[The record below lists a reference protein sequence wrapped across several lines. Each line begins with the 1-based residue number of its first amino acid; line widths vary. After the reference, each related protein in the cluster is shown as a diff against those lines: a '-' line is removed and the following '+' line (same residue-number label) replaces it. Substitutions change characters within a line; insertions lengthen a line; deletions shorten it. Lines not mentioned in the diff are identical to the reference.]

1 MCSQEHR
8 QQRFQKVILDQTAQS
23 QCLHSS
29 IYFLSPLILHS
40 GSVGSWSLSQLSL
53 GVKRWSRGRGSGGL
67 HPGQLE
73 GSPHRQTTVSSV
85 VFTLPVASWRCNK
98 ELPTRSRGA
107 GPLHQSWPSGGV
119 SGQVWSSN
127 RRGAFRGRVE
137 CGGQTFASFGTLT
150 LNHVT
155 NYVHLYTLVSW
166 VLQISFFFFFEQAV

>member
-8 QQRFQKVILDQTAQS
+8 QQRFQKVILDQTTQS

-29 IYFLSPLILHS
+29 IYFLSPLILHP

-53 GVKRWSRGRGSGGL
+53 GVKGWSRGWGSGGL

-85 VFTLPVASWRCNK
+85 VFTLPVASWWCNK
-98 ELPTRSRGA
+98 ELPMLSRGA
-107 GPLHQSWPSGGV
+107 DICRVPCTSWPSGGV

-127 RRGAFRGRVE
+127 RCGAFRGRVE

-155 NYVHLYTLVSW
+155 KYVHIHACKLGVTNLMFS
-166 VLQISFFFFFEQAV
+166 EQAV